1 MLKFKVNITIK
12 LFCHKIVIEN
22 TSSCESRKKDTEYS
36 NIHFRRNKTKQ
47 ILLKKNP
54 ALKKKNPSAP
64 LRMAPLQG
72 AVESPEKEAELVRK
86 VPAPGWVRLPLEAR

>member
-22 TSSCESRKKDTEYS
+22 TSSGESRKKDTEYS
-36 NIHFRRNKTKQ
+36 NIHTLDGIKPSNYC
-47 ILLKKNP
+47 LKKIQF
-54 ALKKKNPSAP
+54 KKNPSAP

-72 AVESPEKEAELVRK
+72 AVESPEERGRAGPESARARLGKA
-86 VPAPGWVRLPLEAR
+86 AP